1 MLSFYK
7 TLTHFSHCCGGKDNG
22 VKLCMP
28 CRCYGVMVVMLD
40 GGYALWCYKEDGVMV
55 VGMSGYKKDG
65 GYAR

>member
-7 TLTHFSHCCGGKDNG
+7 TLTHRVCLAMNRM
-22 VKLCMP
+22 VLW
-28 CRCYGVMVVMLD
+28 CYG
-40 GGYALWCYKEDGVMV
+40 GYGYALWCYKEDGVMV